1 MFVSS
6 IILDK
11 PVTYQQVEKEL
22 KKLFP
27 KREFQ
32 ERNDDEYAPN
42 NEYISVSVNSNGNT
56 FGNEIVF
63 WDFAGEETGEREI
76 YIAKH
81 LCKVFGAAAIVEA
94 EIDDE
99 DYTEDSAVLVYND
112 KLYAIDASEL
122 DEDDFIPEA
131 QWEIVI
137 GIRKFDE
144 EGLPVEKP
152 KQGPKK
158 RK

>member
-11 PVTYQQVEKEL
+11 PVSYEQVEAEL
-22 KKLFP
+22 KTLFP
-27 KREFQ
+27 KLTFS

-42 NEYISVSVNSNGNT
+42 HEYISVSVNNNGNQ
-56 FGNEIVF
+56 FGNQIIF
-63 WDFAGEETGEREI
+63 WDFPGEMTGEREL

-81 LCKVFGAAAIVEA
+81 LCKKFDAAAIVEA

-99 DYTEDSAVLVYND
+99 EYTEDSAVFVYQD
-112 KLYAIDASEL
+112 KLYAIDAADI
-122 DEDDFIPEA
+122 DEPDFLPEP

-137 GIRKFDE
+137 GIRKFDA

-152 KQGPKK
+152 KGAKK
-158 RK
+158 K